1 MCCVGSVPCDELITG
16 TEESYRVCVCVSNCV
31 WSRNLKT
38 RQARLLDHSK
48 KFYYTCCTK
57 YTGGNMNTIVR
68 IAINSSLFKLN
79 LMLPTRTLNFAGGT
93 PHHIKDSRDLV
104 LI

>member
-1 MCCVGSVPCDELITG
+1 
-16 TEESYRVCVCVSNCV
+16 
-31 WSRNLKT
+31 
-38 RQARLLDHSK
+38 
-48 KFYYTCCTK
+48 
-57 YTGGNMNTIVR
+57 MNTIVR